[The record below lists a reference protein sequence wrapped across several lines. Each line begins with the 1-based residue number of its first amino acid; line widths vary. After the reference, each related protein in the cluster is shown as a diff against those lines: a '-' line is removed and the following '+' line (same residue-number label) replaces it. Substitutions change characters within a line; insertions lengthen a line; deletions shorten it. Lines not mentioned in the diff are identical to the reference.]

1 MKYLL
6 GIDLGG
12 GSTKL
17 TLIDE
22 NGELFGEASQEYPTY
37 YPRPGWSE
45 QDPGDWLVA
54 VGDAVRELI
63 DKTGINPRD
72 IVCVTPDAATHTA
85 VLLDEHCKVIRKSI
99 FWTDKRSMVEVN
111 ELKEQYGNLIFDRTQ
126 NTPTEVWTL
135 PQLIWLRKNESETF
149 LKIRH
154 ILFEKDYV
162 RFRMTGILQTDNIEA
177 MGSMLYDVKQNDWSD
192 ELLNLVP
199 LSKDALPPIVSA
211 TDSAGIVTKEGEEIF
226 GLAEGTRVFNG
237 TTDTVMEQLAVGNI
251 AMGDIGIKLATA
263 GRICA
268 ITNGPVIS
276 PYTFNYRHVVDGLWY
291 PGTATSSCAASL
303 RWFRDG
309 LGGQPFEELLKE
321 AAEVKTG
328 SEGIIFHPYLQG
340 ELTPYNDATLRA
352 SFVGISSHHTRG
364 HFARAVLEGVAFSMK
379 DCGNVINELGLNT
392 GRIRLLGGGS
402 SSSLWAQI
410 VSDVFGKPMEKT
422 ERDDSSLG
430 SAILAGVA
438 SGIFGSFEE
447 GVKKCVHVTT
457 RYEPNFECHKKYT
470 ELFIRYKKVQSLLE
484 EYYHEN

>member
-1 MKYLL
+1 
-6 GIDLGG
+6 
-12 GSTKL
+12 
-17 TLIDE
+17 
-22 NGELFGEASQEYPTY
+22 
-37 YPRPGWSE
+37 
-45 QDPGDWLVA
+45 
-54 VGDAVRELI
+54 
-63 DKTGINPRD
+63 
-72 IVCVTPDAATHTA
+72 
-85 VLLDEHCKVIRKSI
+85 
-99 FWTDKRSMVEVN
+99 
-111 ELKEQYGNLIFDRTQ
+111 
-126 NTPTEVWTL
+126 
-135 PQLIWLRKNESETF
+135 
-149 LKIRH
+149 
-154 ILFEKDYV
+154 
-162 RFRMTGILQTDNIEA
+162 
-177 MGSMLYDVKQNDWSD
+177 
-192 ELLNLVP
+192 
-199 LSKDALPPIVSA
+199 
-211 TDSAGIVTKEGEEIF
+211 
-226 GLAEGTRVFNG
+226 
-237 TTDTVMEQLAVGNI
+237 
-251 AMGDIGIKLATA
+251 ATA

-268 ITNGPVIS
+268 ITNGPAIS

-328 SEGIIFHPYLQG
+328 SEGLIFHPYLQG

-352 SFVGISSHHTRG
+352 SFVGISSRHNRG

-447 GVKKCVHVTT
+447 GV
-457 RYEPNFECHKKYT
+457 
-470 ELFIRYKKVQSLLE
+470 
-484 EYYHEN
+484 